1 MLTRQARTLTRTQIE
16 AVRSY
21 LRGRR
26 NGLRNETIFLLSFR
40 SGLRAMEIAN
50 LQWSWV
56 VDADGEVGDYLRIL
70 DTGAKGSRGG
80 REIPIHRDLRGCL
93 ESLLKKRR
101 ASPSFDI
108 ETEFVV
114 RTERSPRTSPQVIAN
129 FFQRLYRDL
138 GLVGCSSH
146 SGRRTF
152 ITECARQISRAGGS
166 LRDIQYLAGHSSL
179 QTTQRY
185 IESSSEAKSRVIGLI

>member
-1 MLTRQARTLTRTQIE
+1 MLTKQARTLNRSQIE

-21 LRGRR
+21 LRDRR

-50 LQWSWV
+50 LRWSWV
-56 VDADGEVGDYLRIL
+56 VDAGGEVGDSLRIL
-70 DTGAKGSRGG
+70 NSGAKGSSGG
-80 REIPIHRDLRGCL
+80 REVPIHKDLRVCL
-93 ESLLKKRR
+93 NALLEKRR
-101 ASPSFDI
+101 ATSSFNIDN
-108 ETEFVV
+108 EFVV
-114 RTERSPRTSPQVIAN
+114 RAERSTNTSPQVIAN
-129 FFQRLYRDL
+129 FFQGLYRDL

-152 ITECARQISRAGGS
+152 ITQCARQISRAGGS
-166 LRDIQYLAGHSSL
+166 LRDIQYMAGHSSL

-185 IESSSEAKSRVIGLI
+185 IEGSSEAKSKVIGLL

>member
-16 AVRSY
+16 AVRSF
-21 LRGRR
+21 LRDRR

-50 LQWSWV
+50 LRWSWI

-80 REIPIHRDLRGCL
+80 REIPIHRDLRVCL

-101 ASPSFDI
+101 ASSSFDI

-114 RTERSPRTSPQVIAN
+114 RTERSPRTSPQVNSEFLPAP
-129 FFQRLYRDL
+129 
-138 GLVGCSSH
+138 
-146 SGRRTF
+146 
-152 ITECARQISRAGGS
+152 ISRPWSRRLFES
-166 LRDIQYLAGHSSL
+166 LR
-179 QTTQRY
+179 
-185 IESSSEAKSRVIGLI
+185 